1 MLSFKS
7 FIEGDYYNWAGQNFW
22 GNFGA
27 GVLPIAKDTGRVLL
41 NHRSSA
47 VNEPN
52 TWGVWGGKVDDAE
65 SGAMNFSAVAQREF
79 CEEAGYCGA
88 IQIIPGY
95 VFQTHGF
102 EYHNFFG
109 IIPREFEPRI
119 PAEHRWE
126 TQGWKWVSVDE
137 IGSAGS
143 LHFGLVGLLEHG
155 KTQRVFEKIRG
166 ILARREARREDRRQ
180 GGRPGRDDLAEQ

>member
-7 FIEGDYYNWAGQNFW
+7 FIEADYHNRAGQSFW

-27 GVLPIAKDTGRVLL
+27 GVLPIAKDSGRVLL

-47 VNEPN
+47 VNEGD
-52 TWGVWGGKVDDAE
+52 TWGIWGGKVDDDEE
-65 SGAMNFSAVAQREF
+65 SGSMDFSAVAQREF

-88 IQIIPGY
+88 IRMIPGY
-95 VFQTHGF
+95 VFKTHGF
-102 EYHNFFG
+102 EYHNFFEV
-109 IIPREFEPRI
+109 IPSEFEPRI

-126 TQGWKWVSVDE
+126 TQGWKWVDLDD
-137 IGSAGS
+137 IGSVGR

-155 KTQRVFEKIRG
+155 KTQRIFEKIRG
-166 ILARREARREDRRQ
+166 LLARRGERGERGGQEQ
-180 GGRPGRDDLAEQ
+180 GE